1 MVPGPVLFDLNG
13 TLLDIATISRPWGSE
28 RGPLALR
35 ALDDAVMAG
44 MTATLTGSYRPFA
57 ELLRAALERR
67 ARLEGLDASLVDNA
81 LDLTKRMPPYP
92 EVPGALDLLRARGV
106 RLAVLSNS
114 AVENAGAAL
123 ERAGLRDRFELVA
136 GTDAVKAFKP
146 DPRPYRHALEQLGV
160 AAEEVTMVAAH
171 WWDVEGAKRA
181 GLRTA
186 WVARRERILRTT
198 VPEPDLRGEDV
209 RDVAA
214 ALIG

>member
-146 DPRPYRHALEQLGV
+146 DPRPYRHAVEQLGV

-198 VPEPDLRGEDV
+198 VPEPDVRGEDV

>member
-1 MVPGPVLFDLNG
+1 MAPGPVLFDLNG

-67 ARLEGLDASLVDNA
+67 ARLEGLDASLVDDA
-81 LDLTKRMPPYP
+81 LELTRRMPPYP
-92 EVPGALDLLRARGV
+92 EVPGALDLLRAQGA

-114 AVENAGAAL
+114 AVEYAEAAL
-123 ERAGLRDRFELVA
+123 ERAGLRDRFELVT
-136 GTDAVKAFKP
+136 GTDAVRAFKP
-146 DPRPYRHALEQLGV
+146 DPRPYRHAVEQFGV

-198 VPEPDLRGEDV
+198 VPEPDVRGEDV

-214 ALIG
+214 ALVG

>member
-1 MVPGPVLFDLNG
+1 MAPGPVLFDLNG

-44 MTATLTGSYRPFA
+44 MVATLTGTYRPFA
-57 ELLRAALERR
+57 ELLHAALDRR
-67 ARLEGLDASLVDNA
+67 VRVQGLDAGLVDDA
-81 LDLTKRMPPYP
+81 LELTRRMPPYP

-114 AVENAGAAL
+114 AVEIAEAAL
-123 ERAGLRDRFELVA
+123 ERAGLRDRFELVT
-136 GTDAVKAFKP
+136 GTDAVEAFKP
-146 DPRPYRHALEQLGV
+146 DPRPYRHAVEQLGV
-160 AAEEVTMVAAH
+160 AAQRVTMVAAH

-186 WVARRERILRTT
+186 WVARRERILRAT
-198 VPEPDLRGEDV
+198 VPDPDVRGEDV

-214 ALIG
+214 ALVA

>member
-198 VPEPDLRGEDV
+198 VPEPDVRGEDV